1 MIGVDKIEDIRRMW
15 RRGETVADI
24 ARATGVS
31 EPTVRKYRD
40 MEDLSPEPP
49 RARRPESDLLA
60 PYESTI
66 DSWLLDDRK
75 YWRKQRHT
83 AVRVYVR
90 LRDEEGY
97 EGSYST
103 VQRYVRRRREEMAA
117 EAEARDA
124 QGYLQ
129 LDWSPGE
136 CQVDFGQADFRVRG
150 VLTRGHYLT
159 VSFPHSNVG
168 LTQVFWGE
176 TSECVCQGLRN
187 VFEFVGGVPARAV
200 FDNATEVG
208 RRVCGEVRTSSL
220 FRMFAAH
227 YGLDYTF
234 TNPHSGNEKGNVEN
248 KVGFHRRNIF
258 VPVPSFH
265 DVVAFNR
272 RLLEDCLA
280 TSDDKPHWRL
290 GTPELELFDDDR
302 WALSPLPPQAFSCVA
317 WETRRCNKQGVVT
330 VGGVHR
336 YSAGPSYAR
345 AEVNVALG
353 AFAVSIVDRESGEL
367 VASYEREWG
376 DAPTDSSDPT
386 LQLRLLCMRPGGWRD
401 SVVRSSLPGELV
413 SFLDSEGPQ
422 ALAADLRTLRDEAG
436 QRGWRH
442 AVEGMLR
449 ALERQGLQGRGGRWP
464 RCSLAAGS
472 PAPRRQSPSARR
484 RGRCSS
490 RATPSR
496 GSWGP
501 QPRGSSPRAGR
512 CWRPSSRIGTGRR
525 GSGSSGRRGSR
536 CPSRSRASTGRTS
549 RSPRAGASTSS
560 GRWPSWTP
568 PRTSSSS
575 GRPAGARPMRRPR

>member
-1 MIGVDKIEDIRRMW
+1 M
-15 RRGETVADI
+15 
-24 ARATGVS
+24 
-31 EPTVRKYRD
+31 
-40 MEDLSPEPP
+40 
-49 RARRPESDLLA
+49 
-60 PYESTI
+60 
-66 DSWLLDDRK
+66 
-75 YWRKQRHT
+75 
-83 AVRVYVR
+83 
-90 LRDEEGY
+90 
-97 EGSYST
+97 
-103 VQRYVRRRREEMAA
+103 
-117 EAEARDA
+117 
-124 QGYLQ
+124 
-129 LDWSPGE
+129 
-136 CQVDFGQADFRVRG
+136 
-150 VLTRGHYLT
+150 
-159 VSFPHSNVG
+159 
-168 LTQVFWGE
+168 
-176 TSECVCQGLRN
+176 
-187 VFEFVGGVPARAV
+187 
-200 FDNATEVG
+200 
-208 RRVCGEVRTSSL
+208 
-220 FRMFAAH
+220 
-227 YGLDYTF
+227 
-234 TNPHSGNEKGNVEN
+234 EN

-449 ALERQGLQGRGGRWP
+449 ALEATGGLDAATV
-464 RCSLAAGS
+464 SLAA
-472 PAPRRQSPSARR
+472 ARSASGDERVEYDEEVDLA
-484 RGRCSS
+484 GYD
-490 RATPSR
+490 RAFR
-496 GSWGP
+496 VVEGG
-501 QPRGSSPRAGR
+501 GHDA
-512 CWRPSSRIGTGRR
+512 
-525 GSGSSGRRGSR
+525 
-536 CPSRSRASTGRTS
+536 A
-549 RSPRAGASTSS
+549 
-560 GRWPSWTP
+560 
-568 PRTSSSS
+568 
-575 GRPAGARPMRRPR
+575 